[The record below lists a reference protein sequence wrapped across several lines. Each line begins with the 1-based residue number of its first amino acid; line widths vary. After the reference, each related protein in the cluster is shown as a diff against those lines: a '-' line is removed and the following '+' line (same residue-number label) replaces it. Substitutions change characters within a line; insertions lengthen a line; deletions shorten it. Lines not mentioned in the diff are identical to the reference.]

1 MATENSHIDDRWDSF
16 VMEPVPDFDGDYCY
30 THQTDSGHIWM
41 MSDTPDGEFILLNHA
56 NGSYT
61 MHMPSGKV
69 QANTNGDFV
78 HLIVKNNKIW
88 IKGNSLIHVD
98 ENANINVGKN
108 AYIGVNGD
116 FDMKVDGNARITSK
130 KTLTLQGEKIDITSK
145 TGVTTTGSSMHF
157 PSDLYV
163 HGDLHVQQDVLAVG
177 NLKTQSAVFAQC
189 GLMTPG
195 SLVVG
200 PLAYVMELPMLILN
214 FCSIQTVGANPLL
227 PFGVAITSTMPV
239 MIDSLAYME
248 IMVGG
253 LLSATVGGAVT
264 VEAGGI
270 ADITTGGA
278 VTLASGGA
286 VTMEAGGGIFM
297 EAGGLVDITAGGA
310 VGIVGT
316 TVIIEPDLAVGT
328 LLSILAHIHG
338 NGNMGTPTT
347 PPIPGT

>member
-1 MATENSHIDDRWDSF
+1 MATANSHIDDRWDSF
-16 VMEPVPDFDGDYCY
+16 AMEPVPEFDGDYCY

-108 AYIGVNGD
+108 AYIGVKGD

-130 KTLTLQGEKIDITSK
+130 KTLTLQADKVDVTAK
-145 TGVTTTGSSMHF
+145 TGVSTTGSEMHF
-157 PSDLYV
+157 PGDVYV
-163 HGDLHVQQDVLAVG
+163 HGDLHVQQSVQAVG
-177 NLKTQSAVFAQC
+177 NFNTQSAVFAQC
-189 GLMTPG
+189 GLLTPG

-227 PFGVAITSTMPV
+227 PFGVSITSTMPA
-239 MIDSLAYME
+239 MISAL
-248 IMVGG
+248 G
-253 LLSATVGGAVT
+253 LMNITVGGVM
-264 VEAGGI
+264 
-270 ADITTGGA
+270 TTEVVGA
-278 VTLASGGA
+278 TTLTSGGA
-286 VTMEAGGGIFM
+286 ITMESGGGIFM
-297 EAGGLVDITAGGA
+297 EAGGLVDISAGGA
-310 VGIVGT
+310 VGIAGT
-316 TVIIEPDLAVGT
+316 SVLIEPDLAVGD
-328 LLSILAHIHG
+328 LLSILGHIHG
-338 NGNMGTPTT
+338 NGNMGSPTT